1 MIFRQLFD
9 RETCTYTFFI
19 GDQSSGSVAIIDPVI
34 EQVDRDL
41 RLIEQLKL
49 TAAFIL
55 ETHTHA
61 DHITGAGKVREKTG
75 ASICVSHQ
83 SGVKNADKYL
93 KDGDKITL
101 GGTDI
106 VVLETPG
113 HTSDSLCFLTSGM
126 VFTGDTLF
134 IRGCGR
140 TDFQN
145 GSAEVLYRSV
155 HSKLFSLPDST
166 LVYPGH
172 DYKGETVSTISE
184 EKAYNPRLSLSESDF
199 IELMDNL
206 NLPNPKK
213 IDEAVPANLN
223 CGLLSA

>member
-9 RETCTYTFFI
+9 RETCTYTFI
-19 GDQSSGSVAIIDPVI
+19 VGDKESKKAVIIDPVI
-34 EQVDRDL
+34 ELIDRDL
-41 RLIEQLKL
+41 RLLDQLSL
-49 TAAFIL
+49 SVTHVL

-61 DHITGAGKVREKTG
+61 DHITGAGRVREKTG
-75 ASICVSHQ
+75 ASICVSQQ
-83 SGVKNADKYL
+83 SGVKNADRYVKN
-93 KDGDKITL
+93 GDQISIGKMNLT
-101 GGTDI
+101 
-106 VVLETPG
+106 VLETPG

-145 GSAEVLYRSV
+145 GSSTTLYHSV
-155 HSKLFSLPDST
+155 QSQLFSLPGET

-172 DYKGETVSTISE
+172 DYKGETVSTIAE
-184 EKAYNPRLSLSESDF
+184 EKAFNPRLSLSEKEF
-199 IELMDNL
+199 VELMDNL